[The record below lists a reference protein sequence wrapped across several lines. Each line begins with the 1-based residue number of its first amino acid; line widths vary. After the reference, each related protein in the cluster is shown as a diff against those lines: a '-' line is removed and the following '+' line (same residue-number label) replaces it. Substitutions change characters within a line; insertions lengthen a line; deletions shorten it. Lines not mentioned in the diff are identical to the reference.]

1 MHFCKNFEVNA
12 QFTVSF
18 NYTKLLST
26 KFQET
31 FHGIEPVTFCFTV
44 ERLANCAKLELV
56 EGALGLL
63 SADAK
68 PVVVVFAANSGNP
81 TRSPLFR

>member
-1 MHFCKNFEVNA
+1 MEGNA

-18 NYTKLLST
+18 DYNKLLSPKVEGT
-26 KFQET
+26 S
-31 FHGIEPVTFCFTV
+31 HGIEPVTCCFAV
-44 ERLANCAKLELV
+44 KRLANCAKLELV
-56 EGALGLL
+56 EGALGLF